1 VAAGFR
7 AMVRG
12 SWGEDPLKLKHFW
25 TCKRSRKFACF
36 LIFGN
41 AKNSQIFMLSCKKML
56 HKLHLGMI
64 KCNFA
69 VIGSFNVKTVAD
81 RYRHAAY
88 HNKHW

>member
-1 VAAGFR
+1 
-7 AMVRG
+7 
-12 SWGEDPLKLKHFW
+12 
-25 TCKRSRKFACF
+25 
-36 LIFGN
+36 
-41 AKNSQIFMLSCKKML
+41 MLSCKKML